1 MTVSGLAVA
10 VLAASAPLLLAAC
23 SASTD
28 ATREEPVPQ
37 DPRALAL
44 DAFDEM
50 RELES
55 LRMAGTFTTADGVIA
70 MDVRIRSDGQCEGEF
85 EMGRGTARFVKDD
98 QGAWIKGDER
108 FWRAT
113 LDTPKEAR
121 VVIALVGSKWARPPS
136 DAMLGP
142 LCDFDQVL
150 DTFDPKLFDDGSVSQ
165 GDVEVVGDVE
175 TVPVK
180 EKSFGIWTTIWISVA
195 EPHRVVK
202 MITPSGDDPGR
213 VEFSEFDRELDIT
226 PPDEDVVVDLRGDA
240 PERVV

>member
-1 MTVSGLAVA
+1 
-10 VLAASAPLLLAAC
+10 
-23 SASTD
+23 
-28 ATREEPVPQ
+28 
-37 DPRALAL
+37 
-44 DAFDEM
+44 
-50 RELES
+50 
-55 LRMAGTFTTADGVIA
+55 
-70 MDVRIRSDGQCEGEF
+70 
-85 EMGRGTARFVKDD
+85 
-98 QGAWIKGDER
+98 
-108 FWRAT
+108 
-113 LDTPKEAR
+113 
-121 VVIALVGSKWARPPS
+121 
-136 DAMLGP
+136 MLGP

-213 VEFSEFDRELDIT
+213 VEFSEFDRELDIA
-226 PPDEDVVVDLRGDA
+226 PPDEDDVVDLRGDA